1 MTDPKHI
8 VNLHGKDFILFAGLL
23 DVAHQDNLESVNTDL
38 IQVPSVENANT
49 AIVKATVKTKKG
61 TFTGIGDANPKNVS
75 MASIALHA
83 IRMAE
88 TRAIAR
94 ALRFATN
101 IGMTSLEE
109 LGADVEGSPDLP
121 KVETKPMSEKQRGL
135 LDSFVDAQ
143 WLGLEEQDKL
153 REWLKSPRDSQTASK
168 AIEKYFALRDE
179 RNAA

>member
-23 DVAHQDNLESVNTDL
+23 DAAHQDNLESVDTDL
-38 IQVPSVENANT
+38 LQIPDDTNHMT

-61 TFTGIGDANPKNVS
+61 SFSGIGDANPKNVS
-75 MASIALHA
+75 MASIALHS

-109 LGADVEGSPDLP
+109 LGGDVEGGHDAPPQDVP
-121 KVETKPMSEKQRGL
+121 QMTEKQRGML
-135 LDSFVDAQ
+135 EGFSESN
-143 WLGLEEQDKL
+143 WLGEEEQAKL
-153 REWLKSPRDSQTASK
+153 KDWLSKPRSVQKASE
-168 AIEKYFALRDE
+168 AIKHYLELKDE
-179 RNAA
+179 RNG

>member
-1 MTDPKHI
+1 MIDKKHI

-23 DVAHQDNLESVNTDL
+23 DAAHQDNLESVNTDL
-38 IQVPSVENANT
+38 VQIPTAENKDV

-61 TFTGIGDANPKNVS
+61 TFTGWGDANPKNVS
-75 MASIALHA
+75 MASIALHS

-109 LGADVEGSPDLP
+109 LGGDAEDAGSE
-121 KVETKPMSEKQRGL
+121 V
-135 LDSFVDAQ
+135 
-143 WLGLEEQDKL
+143 
-153 REWLKSPRDSQTASK
+153 
-168 AIEKYFALRDE
+168 
-179 RNAA
+179 